1 MAQIEETDLGE
12 AVVQQVFIVTE
23 KIGSKKVKV
32 PVAGCRCNSGVL
44 ERKKLF
50 RVVRNN
56 EVQHSGSLFSLKHFK
71 AEVEQIKRDMECGL
85 ALSDH
90 SVDIQVGDQII
101 CYSEELVQPTVE
113 WNLPFWLVSLLYHRS
128 LLHWQF
134 LICNVMRIFSTQQIK
149 LQDFFVVNICMIFV
163 ISCKKIWILRKCSI
177 IRFSAKFS
185 DWLNCKTIIQLPCQ
199 GSENCN

>member
-56 EVQHSGSLFSLKHFK
+56 EVVHSGSLFSLKHFK

-101 CYSEELVQPTVE
+101 CYSEDLVQPTVE
-113 WNLPFWLVSLLYHRS
+113 WNLPF
-128 LLHWQF
+128 
-134 LICNVMRIFSTQQIK
+134 
-149 LQDFFVVNICMIFV
+149 
-163 ISCKKIWILRKCSI
+163 
-177 IRFSAKFS
+177 
-185 DWLNCKTIIQLPCQ
+185 
-199 GSENCN
+199 